1 MASKRAKERKS
12 IVNDYR
18 QKPRKKSTNP
28 NSYEARY
35 AAKMRPPMQSEM
47 INVNNMNG
55 TDDLVSSLS
64 GLSIAKK
71 EKKNRGGRKSQ
82 ICGIQSQQIVQQEPS
97 RKNPCRNA
105 KTWKEGELKA
115 AKLSQRVYHD
125 KEFDENQERVRKLKE
140 SKLGKAPTQDDT
152 MQIDD
157 QTGPSMDAS
166 NPVYDP
172 ADPFALIRL
181 DQNNVDEDI
190 ECDACLDNEYDE
202 GDEIVICEACLVG
215 VHRSCYG
222 SELRYGIPSGDWYCQ
237 RCAYIKQNP

>member
-71 EKKNRGGRKSQ
+71 EKKNRCGRKSQ
-82 ICGIQSQQIVQQEPS
+82 ICGI
-97 RKNPCRNA
+97 
-105 KTWKEGELKA
+105 
-115 AKLSQRVYHD
+115 
-125 KEFDENQERVRKLKE
+125 
-140 SKLGKAPTQDDT
+140 
-152 MQIDD
+152 
-157 QTGPSMDAS
+157 
-166 NPVYDP
+166 
-172 ADPFALIRL
+172 
-181 DQNNVDEDI
+181 
-190 ECDACLDNEYDE
+190 
-202 GDEIVICEACLVG
+202 
-215 VHRSCYG
+215 
-222 SELRYGIPSGDWYCQ
+222 
-237 RCAYIKQNP
+237 